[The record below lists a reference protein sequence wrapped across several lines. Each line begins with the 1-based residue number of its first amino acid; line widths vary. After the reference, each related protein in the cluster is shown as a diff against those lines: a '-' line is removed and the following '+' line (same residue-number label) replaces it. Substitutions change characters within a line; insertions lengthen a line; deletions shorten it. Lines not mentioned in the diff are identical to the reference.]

1 MPKFLINK
9 LKDEYGKDSPIPYAV
24 ANKEGYMKGSKET
37 EKGKKLEAKHKLDM
51 LKKKIKK

>member
-1 MPKFLINK
+1 MPKDLINK
-9 LKDEYGKDSPIPYAV
+9 LKDEYGQESPIPYAI

-37 EKGKKLEAKHKLDM
+37 AKGKELDAKHKLDA